1 MAYPFHFLK
10 LSFGGGLAQ
19 GAEIW
24 TNGINF
30 GLPTADVGF
39 EEGDYDTALPN
50 IATSIQEWFVD
61 NRLGMPNSATLE
73 WVKLAYI
80 KPDGEYFRDAD
91 VYDYPSAVVGTQPGL
106 GKLVQQSTAVTFES
120 ARRRA
125 PGRFARIYPPMTGT
139 PGNDGYV
146 SHGEAEG
153 IRDATAEMIAEI
165 TEDLRVASGQNIV
178 PIVASQKT
186 TSNNEIVTVKVGRI
200 VDVQRRRRNRLP
212 ELYSPAVVIDYP

>member
-19 GAEIW
+19 GQEIW

-30 GLPTADVGF
+30 GLPTSDVGF
-39 EEGDYDTALPN
+39 EDGDYDTALPS
-50 IATSIQEWFVD
+50 IATSIGEWFAD
-61 NRLGMPNSATLE
+61 NRMGIPTSATLD

-91 VYDYPSAVVGTQPGL
+91 VYDFSTPVRGNQTGL

-139 PGNDGYV
+139 PDTDGYV
-146 SHGEAEG
+146 GPMEADG
-153 IRDATAEMIAEI
+153 IRDATAEMIAEV
-165 TEDLRVASGQNIV
+165 TEDLRIASGQNIV

-186 TSNNEIVTVKVGRI
+186 TTNNEIVTVKVGRI

-212 ELYSPAVVIDYP
+212 ELYSAPVVIDYP